1 MGGVLCWSLLPRRV
15 QRREEISSLSL
26 NTDCGYFLE
35 MGWEFWSKQLDE
47 EELVEE
53 DGGYEKYSSSGGA
66 ARAAGMNGDG
76 PSKLVDPLEDPL
88 PGVGTYEDFN
98 TIDWVREKSKD
109 RDRHREITNKSKQ
122 STVALLLSIS
132 DAFSGW
138 LLMLLVGL
146 MSDEL

>member
-1 MGGVLCWSLLPRRV
+1 
-15 QRREEISSLSL
+15 
-26 NTDCGYFLE
+26 

-47 EELVEE
+47 EELVE
-53 DGGYEKYSSSGGA
+53 DGGDYDEHSTSSSC
-66 ARAAGMNGDG
+66 RVAGMNGSG
-76 PSKLVDPLEDPL
+76 PTKLMDPLEDPL

-109 RDRHREITNKSKQ
+109 RDRHREITNKSRE
-122 STVALLLSIS
+122 STLALLHSVS

-146 MSDEL
+146 MAGSLHTHPHTITSSAQWWVEVHDI